1 MRDTFGPSSTPCS
14 LLLKHARHTSK
25 EPEGTRE
32 ASLSC
37 GWGTKRKRAL
47 FPLVIEKGSE
57 RTHQGLSSSVPRPRP
72 NSTPYGYACSRIAHT
87 RDPREETDR
96 CTTFCGYKDI
106 WTRAGRTALEDYASS
121 SRRQAPPCSLDRC
134 QIRPRCM
141 GCSYRSF
148 GSAWCCFRLRRARRK
163 VREQAADRRPA
174 ESLDAECRGQMKCT
188 SFCLE
193 LSKG

>member
-57 RTHQGLSSSVPRPRP
+57 RTHQGLSSSVPRPRC
-72 NSTPYGYACSRIAHT
+72 TGYLGHPFKKQAL
-87 RDPREETDR
+87 RDGER
-96 CTTFCGYKDI
+96 
-106 WTRAGRTALEDYASS
+106 
-121 SRRQAPPCSLDRC
+121 
-134 QIRPRCM
+134 
-141 GCSYRSF
+141 
-148 GSAWCCFRLRRARRK
+148 
-163 VREQAADRRPA
+163 
-174 ESLDAECRGQMKCT
+174 T
-188 SFCLE
+188 SFPACKHGRVGVQSE
-193 LSKG
+193 VVNS